1 MISLKKSADRELF
14 YWPQKNSVKIGPCRD
29 KEKLGRDEEYFF
41 KEREDV
47 RLFGIVAW
55 KNIYICQKC
64 LAVYIKGNYGKTL

>member
-1 MISLKKSADRELF
+1 M
-14 YWPQKNSVKIGPCRD
+14 KIGPCRD

-41 KEREDV
+41 KESEDV

-64 LAVYIKGNYGKTL
+64 LAVHIKGNYGKTL